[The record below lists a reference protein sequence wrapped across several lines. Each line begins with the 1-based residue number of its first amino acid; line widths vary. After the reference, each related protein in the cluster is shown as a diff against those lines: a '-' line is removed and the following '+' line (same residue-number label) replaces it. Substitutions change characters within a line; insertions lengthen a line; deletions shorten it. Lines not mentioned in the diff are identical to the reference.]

1 MSQMKTSGLH
11 RESRPNGTSGPHY
24 WRSLDDFS
32 QRPEFKDWLWRE
44 FPLGASEF
52 EGVNRRHF
60 LKIMAASFAMA
71 GLGVSGC
78 RRPEQ
83 RILPYSRQVE
93 IQIPGVP
100 VYFATSFPGPRE
112 NIPLVVET
120 HQNRPTKIEGN
131 DQFQA
136 YGGATN
142 LHAQASV
149 LDLYDP
155 DRAQRSSDGVKAMSR
170 AQVNDLLASVSAK
183 FAPTSGQGLAFLA
196 ERSASPTRERI
207 VEELRERLPR
217 VIWAEYE
224 AVESVK
230 TEEATERLFGRR
242 LRPHYALGKAKRILS
257 LDADFLSGETGNL
270 GYSRD
275 FSAGRRVH
283 SQEDASK
290 MNRLYQVESRF
301 SITGGMADHRLRA
314 ATSKVGATAALAAAE
329 VLRKRNLD
337 GTLADQLRKKGAN
350 ADEYRSWIGGC
361 AADLAAHY
369 GESVVIAGD
378 HLPHEVHQLVYLIND
393 LLGAVGTTVKYLEV
407 PKDRSSS
414 IQELVEAIESG
425 RVETLVV
432 VGGNPVYNAPA
443 DLGWKQLQEQIP
455 EVVRYGYYFDE
466 TSLAAKYHIA
476 AAHYMESWGDG
487 RTLDG
492 TLVPVQPMIL
502 PLFDGVQELEL
513 LARLGGLDEVD
524 PFAQV
529 LRTFGNFTQETDTRQ
544 AFDRFLSDGL
554 LEGSGFARSTPKVST
569 NEVRRVLARV
579 DFDST
584 PATAEQLEVRI
595 VPDPKLYDGR
605 YTNNGWLQECPDP
618 VTKITWDNVIAI
630 SPRVAESLG
639 YDPKTKR
646 SPASGLFDFAKVS
659 ARKINE
665 FDMGRE
671 VAPVGELTINGV
683 TVTGPV
689 HIQPGLADFTV
700 VLNLGYG
707 REKTGRVGSGTGF
720 DVYPIVQSASP
731 GYLKGARL
739 RLTGETYRI
748 ANTQEHWSMEGRAI
762 IREANVKDFLKHPHF
777 VDGMGVESHTPP
789 VYGAQDGE
797 SLQWKSRNQPRGHSS
812 YKTPMFGGEQQWGMS
827 IDLNTCTGCGACIVA
842 CQSENNI
849 PIVGKDQVTRG
860 REMHWIRLDRYYS
873 TGDLKANKEEIPN
886 DPQMSVQPVPCMH
899 CETAPCEQVCPV
911 NATVHD
917 DQGLNVMAYNRC
929 VGTRYC
935 SNNCPYKVRRFNFFD
950 WNKRAVGEYYEGPL
964 GDRGMTELQKMQ
976 KNPDVTVRMR
986 GVMEKCTY
994 CQQRIE
1000 AAKIGQK
1007 IKARDSDAVKVPD
1020 GVIKTACQQVCP
1032 NDAIVFGDVADAQTR
1047 VSKVKS
1053 SDLDYGLLGYLNTRP
1068 RTTYLAR
1075 LRNPN
1080 HAMPDYHAMP
1090 LSKTEYEL
1098 KAGHGGAGEGEGH

>member
-1 MSQMKTSGLH
+1 MKTGNDH
-11 RESRPNGTSGPHY
+11 TESKSTTMKGPHY
-24 WRSLDDFS
+24 WRSLDDYS
-32 QRPEFKDWLWRE
+32 RRPEFKNWLERE

-71 GLGVSGC
+71 GLGVAGC

-83 RILPYSRQVE
+83 HILPYSRQVE
-93 IQIPGVP
+93 MAIPGVP
-100 VYFATSFPGPRE
+100 VYFATSLPGVRE

-120 HQNRPTKIEGN
+120 HQNRPTKVEGN
-131 DQFQA
+131 EDFPA

-155 DRAQRSSDGVKAMSR
+155 DRTRRSSEGTKAMSR
-170 AQVNDLLASVSAK
+170 AQANDLLATINAK
-183 FAPTSGQGLAFLA
+183 FSPTSGQGLAVLA
-196 ERSASPTRERI
+196 ERSASPTRSRI
-207 VEELRERLPR
+207 VGEIFKRFPR
-217 VIWAEYE
+217 ALWAEYE
-224 AVESVK
+224 AVETMK
-230 TEEATERLFGRR
+230 PEEAAEQLFGRR
-242 LRPHYALGKAKRILS
+242 LRPYYALGKAKRILS
-257 LDADFLSGETGNL
+257 LEANFLSGETGNL

-275 FSAGRRVH
+275 FAAGRRAH
-283 SQEDASK
+283 SPEDAQE
-290 MNRLYQVESRF
+290 MNRLYMVESGY

-314 ATSKVGATAALAAAE
+314 ATSELGAITALLAAE
-329 VLRKRNLD
+329 VLENRSLD
-337 GTLADQLRKKGAN
+337 RALAEQLRKKGAS
-350 ADEYRSWIGGC
+350 AAEHHSWIEVC
-361 AADLAAHY
+361 AADLAAQR
-369 GESVVIAGD
+369 GESVVVAGD

-393 LLGAVGTTVKYLEV
+393 LLEATGATVEYLEV
-407 PKDRSSS
+407 PKDHSRS
-414 IQELVEAIESG
+414 IEELAIAIESG

-443 DLGWKQLQEQIP
+443 DLGWKELQERIP

-466 TSLAAKYHIA
+466 TSVKAKYHIA
-476 AAHYMESWGDG
+476 ATHYLESWGDG

-502 PLFDGVQELEL
+502 PLFDGLQEIEL
-513 LARLGGLDEVD
+513 LARLGALDEVD
-524 PFAQV
+524 PYTQV
-529 LRTFGNFTQETDTRQ
+529 LRTFGSFTKEGDTKRS
-544 AFDRFLSDGL
+544 FERFLSDGL
-554 LEGSGFARSTPKVST
+554 LKGSGFARSTARVST
-569 NEVRRVLARV
+569 NEIRRLLARA
-579 DFDST
+579 DFNESK
-584 PATAEQLEVRI
+584 PTAERLEVRI

-605 YTNNGWLQECPDP
+605 HTNNGWLQECPDP

-630 SPRVAESLG
+630 SPRVAEHLG
-639 YDPKTKR
+639 YNPKTKR
-646 SPASGLFDFAKVS
+646 SPAAGLTDFAKAS
-659 ARKINE
+659 ARNINDFE
-665 FDMGRE
+665 MGRE
-671 VAPVGELTINGV
+671 VAPVGELTVDGV
-683 TVTGPV
+683 SVRGPL
-689 HIQPGLADFTV
+689 HIQPGLEDYTV
-700 VLNLGYG
+700 VVNLGYG
-707 REKTGRVGSGTGF
+707 RTKTGRVGNGSGF
-720 DVYPIVQSASP
+720 DVYPLVRSASP
-731 GYLKGARL
+731 GYVAGAQL
-739 RLTGETYRI
+739 RLTRETYLV

-762 IREANVKDFLKHPHF
+762 IREANVEDFLKHPHF
-777 VDGMGVESHTPP
+777 ADAMGVESHSPP
-789 VYGAQDGE
+789 GYGAQADE
-797 SLQWKSRNQPRGHSS
+797 SLQWKASNQPRGNSS
-812 YKTPMFGGEQQWGMS
+812 YEIPKFGGEQQWGMS
-827 IDLNTCTGCGACIVA
+827 IDLNTCSGCGVCIVA

-873 TGDLKANKEEIPN
+873 TGDSKANKEKIPD

-950 WNKRAVGEYYEGPL
+950 WNKRAIGEYYEGPL

-1000 AAKIGQK
+1000 AAKINQK
-1007 IKARDSDAVKVPD
+1007 VKARDSDAVKVPD
-1020 GVIKTACQQVCP
+1020 GVIKTACQQACP
-1032 NDAIVFGDVADAQTR
+1032 NDAIVFGDIADAKTK
-1047 VSKVKS
+1047 VSKLKNS
-1053 SDLDYGLLGYLNTRP
+1053 KLDYGLLGYLNTRP

-1080 HAMPDYHAMP
+1080 HEMPDYHAMP
-1090 LSKTEYEL
+1090 LSKTEYEF
-1098 KAGHGGAGEGEGH
+1098 KAGHGSHGEGH